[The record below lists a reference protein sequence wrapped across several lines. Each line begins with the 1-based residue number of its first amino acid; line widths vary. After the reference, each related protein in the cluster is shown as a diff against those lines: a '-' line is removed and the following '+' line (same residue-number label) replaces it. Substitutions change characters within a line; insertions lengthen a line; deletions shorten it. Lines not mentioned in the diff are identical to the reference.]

1 MFSCRNFIAKVTKAT
16 TRSKY
21 ESVAKFSKLKMRVS
35 VYPNLEKLTNLD
47 IIFFSDR
54 MVQLRAMTN

>member
-1 MFSCRNFIAKVTKAT
+1 MFKIENEGVF
-16 TRSKY
+16 
-21 ESVAKFSKLKMRVS
+21 
-35 VYPNLEKLTNLD
+35 PNLGKLTNLD